1 MNNIFENLSIKLKD
15 SNLTI
20 EQKNELIKKAGEEYS
35 KQIDNELN
43 LYLTKQY
50 IGAALQIGSAA
61 IPLGNANQ
69 LGAKLGGQ
77 LLTKNLG
84 RKLAQDI
91 GSNAITGSAGSAI
104 YGLGKGISDEKNPI
118 LTAAADGI
126 LGFGTGAAIGG
137 ITGKILQDLKI
148 NEINTINLLR
158 KHWGIPFR
166 KASGNPQKA
175 LTTLLEEK
183 QGFVPNVYNKT
194 GIGNFDIPWGNSKS
208 GLQHIIERRQNQKNF
223 DLEKFINDIPNTIR
237 NGNVTITSS
246 RNPNTQNII
255 SSNQKLAIAN
265 NKSGINRNWLITAH
279 PLGKKASKRQRD
291 WTPPADISSKNGC
304 FSAPSIPELLANI
317 NINEYLQK
325 NNPAQKINPQ
335 ISILGTAA
343 INNLI
348 NPANIETQSNT
359 QSPVLKIGIEKQVFL
374 PNEKYYSPDHIFTTQ
389 DIENMTTE
397 EFTKYEPIIMEQ
409 LKHGMISQ
417 SPQNYKNYTNPI
429 SGENRIYTREDVESM
444 TTNEFS
450 ELESQINAQINTIGL
465 PATTDLEY
473 ANRFGDDI
481 IYVNSYYRK
490 DGTKVRGYYR
500 SK

>member
-1 MNNIFENLSIKLKD
+1 M
-15 SNLTI
+15 
-20 EQKNELIKKAGEEYS
+20 
-35 KQIDNELN
+35 
-43 LYLTKQY
+43 
-50 IGAALQIGSAA
+50 
-61 IPLGNANQ
+61 
-69 LGAKLGGQ
+69 
-77 LLTKNLG
+77 
-84 RKLAQDI
+84 
-91 GSNAITGSAGSAI
+91 
-104 YGLGKGISDEKNPI
+104 
-118 LTAAADGI
+118 TATTDGI

-137 ITGKILQDLKI
+137 LTGTIEKNIFFQYLEYLKNHPEKIKKLNKKQITKDIKQYYKNYIQQTQDYKPEIGNIHYPAPGIKETITQQFKKALNIQNLKNNIKDSKYLGTEAPNHLRRKNDIKQFHRFQYKNEDYILAELNNGKINYYITKP
-148 NEINTINLLR
+148 N
-158 KHWGIPFR
+158 K
-166 KASGNPQKA
+166 KNPEET
-175 LTTLLEEK
+175 LTTISAASSGDGK
-183 QGFVPNVYNKT
+183 
-194 GIGNFDIPWGNSKS
+194 IPS
-208 GLQHIIERRQNQKNF
+208 F
-223 DLEKFINDIPNTIR
+223 
-237 NGNVTITSS
+237 
-246 RNPNTQNII
+246 
-255 SSNQKLAIAN
+255 
-265 NKSGINRNWLITAH
+265 
-279 PLGKKASKRQRD
+279 
-291 WTPPADISSKNGC
+291 
-304 FSAPSIPELLANI
+304 I

-359 QSPVLKIGIEKQVFL
+359 QSPVFKIGIEKQVFL